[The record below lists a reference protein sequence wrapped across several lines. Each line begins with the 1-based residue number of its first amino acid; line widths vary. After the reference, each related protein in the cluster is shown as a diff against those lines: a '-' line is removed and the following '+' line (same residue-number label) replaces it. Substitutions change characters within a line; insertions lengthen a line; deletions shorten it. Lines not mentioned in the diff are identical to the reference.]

1 MIDEKRFNGYLMVKR
16 WTSAMSPSSG
26 KSMHLIRVFAK
37 LAAAFSISSDR
48 IVFKL
53 ANLDSRIIDN
63 K

>member
-1 MIDEKRFNGYLMVKR
+1 
-16 WTSAMSPSSG
+16 MSPSSG
-26 KSMHLIRVFAK
+26 KSMHLIRVFDK

>member
-1 MIDEKRFNGYLMVKR
+1 MNKGFS

-53 ANLDSRIIDN
+53 ANLDSRIIDD